1 MLQEKGQYKT
11 QQHLSVIKTCICG
24 KTTSTMG
31 TLETLLHFK
40 HITCAS
46 QKKKI
51 IKKTQRKKG
60 DGRKKTKA
68 NQEEAGNEC
77 NSCITSNTP
86 SSKLHNIKKA
96 SPLQARNIKNQPAS
110 LGHCWV
116 CWAMPSLWGTA
127 CTHPPLHLHP
137 LSSLAIVLRA
147 FVDATQCSFMGKRR
161 ARW

>member
-1 MLQEKGQYKT
+1 MHMWKDHEHNGYPWNTPSLQTHNLCFSEK
-11 QQHLSVIKTCICG
+11 I
-24 KTTSTMG
+24 
-31 TLETLLHFK
+31 
-40 HITCAS
+40 
-46 QKKKI
+46 I

-147 FVDATQCSFMGKRR
+147 FVDATQCRFMGKRR